1 MSGTIKDFEKVK
13 NAQRV
18 LHEKVSK
25 FVKVNGVIDDWT
37 KGAIEA
43 FEFKNGLPMTGE
55 LSYRVYRMLVDEK
68 KTEVEETEDLLDEI
82 EEDIVVEDD
91 DSDWEDD
98 EDGA

>member
-25 FVKVNGVIDDWT
+25 FVKVNGVVDDWT

-43 FEFKNGLPMTGE
+43 FEFKNGLPMTGK
-55 LSYRVYRMLVDEK
+55 LSYRVYRMLVDEAK
-68 KTEVEETEDLLDEI
+68 DEPEETEELLDDI
-82 EEDIVVEDD
+82 EDDVVIEDD
-91 DSDWEDD
+91 DADWEESEDD
-98 EDGA
+98 A